1 VHPASAYFDHEQ
13 DVQAAQKDRVEVEK
27 VAGQQPVG
35 LAAQEHPPRGVRIP
49 WRGTMPMVTQD
60 PPDGRLTQAMAQ
72 TQEFAVHSPISPLR
86 VLSREPVDQL
96 ADLLGR

>member
-1 VHPASAYFDHEQ
+1 
-13 DVQAAQKDRVEVEK
+13 
-27 VAGQQPVG
+27 
-35 LAAQEHPPRGVRIP
+35 
-49 WRGTMPMVTQD
+49 MPMVAQD